1 MSSGQALRNPTLGYF
16 RHNSFP
22 GHPNYSG
29 QKAKPAFSRTPNA
42 PHRLAATCFAR
53 PRQHHHALQTRHR
66 NGDER
71 GFHFKHLY
79 ASAQVDTFRLHG
91 IHNDPHARQGS
102 DYLLGGPAP
111 TTLVKSLHKLKK
123 GAGVT
128 NIGTSAEGTYNP
140 SKACIIR
147 SPRGVGNILSSQIDP
162 LAKQNDGTIY
172 RVLRTFILDSAHQTH
187 LRAQLNLLPTSPLN
201 FTQKSEPGYATLLYD
216 FGMHW
221 LPADLA
227 DLYFG

>member
-1 MSSGQALRNPTLGYF
+1 MGYF

-22 GHPNYSG
+22 GHPNHSG

-42 PHRLAATCFAR
+42 PRRLAATCFAR

-66 NGDER
+66 NDDER
-71 GFHFKHLY
+71 GLNFKHLY

-102 DYLLGGPAP
+102 DYLLGGLAP

-172 RVLRTFILDSAHQTH
+172 HVLRTFILDPANQAH
-187 LRAQLNLLPTSPLN
+187 LRAQLNLPLPSPLN
-201 FTQKSEPGYATLLYD
+201 LTHKSEPCNATLLYD
-216 FGMHW
+216 LGMHG

-227 DLYFG
+227 DLYFD